1 MSYKAI
7 KNMQNDIQRAMCQQ
21 DIIWPDKEFAEYYL
35 NAASLNLKIE
45 ASTRQAGIYEDGYR
59 GDGPNSGHFTGNYP
73 YSIPGY
79 PDVEI
84 SYGKIYEREAWRSAS
99 GIAYNQ
105 YLPVTLRLKGTNYV
119 IKKTCATMYVEAK
132 YEW

>member
-1 MSYKAI
+1 
-7 KNMQNDIQRAMCQQ
+7 MQNDIQRAMCQQ
-21 DIIWPDKEFAEYYL
+21 DIIWPDREFAEYYL

-45 ASTRQAGIYEDGYR
+45 ASIRGAGIYEDGYR
-59 GDGPNSGHFTGNYP
+59 GDGPMSGRFTGYYP
-73 YSIPGY
+73 SSIPGF

-84 SYGKIYEREAWRSAS
+84 SYGKVETYRGWESAG

-119 IKKTCATMYVEAK
+119 IKKTCATMYVEEK
-132 YEW
+132 YG